1 MLVCFQEQCRA
12 IYYLELPS
20 KQITKYNDGN
30 IIMFADLKPFQ
41 HCPVLWEQRVRN
53 IAAGRQK
60 CTRCPNDTGFQ
71 QIRPE
76 NICRQKM
83 GEYDW
88 RLHGDVEGCKDYEV
102 GDEDDDEG

>member
-1 MLVCFQEQCRA
+1 M
-12 IYYLELPS
+12 
-20 KQITKYNDGN
+20 
-30 IIMFADLKPFQ
+30 
-41 HCPVLWEQRVRN
+41 RN

-60 CTRCPNDTGFQ
+60 CTRCPNATGFQ

-88 RLHGDVEGCKDYEV
+88 RLHGDVEGCRVWDLMCILTNILHFSIMLTCHKLHDAHCILTMSS
-102 GDEDDDEG
+102 